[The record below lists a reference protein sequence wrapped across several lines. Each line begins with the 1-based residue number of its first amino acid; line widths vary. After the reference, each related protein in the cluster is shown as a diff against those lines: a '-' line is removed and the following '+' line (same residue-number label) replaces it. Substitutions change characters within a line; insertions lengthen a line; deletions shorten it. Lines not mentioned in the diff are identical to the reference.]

1 MTHAGSLYI
10 ISLPMLDLCTSA
22 ACLPPTNMLPGLTLP
37 PSPPR
42 YHVPMPGG
50 RVGEE
55 LTLLKGIN
63 GCFRPKVLTALMGA
77 SGAGKQ
83 AG

>member
-1 MTHAGSLYI
+1 MTCCNKQFTHAPPVPLIRSLFSAA
-10 ISLPMLDLCTSA
+10 SLPH
-22 ACLPPTNMLPGLTLP
+22 
-37 PSPPR
+37 R